1 MASESGLLR
10 HVAALSRELP
20 HRGSATPEERK
31 GAEYVAA
38 EMRKSGLAPSIEE
51 FTSVSTFSWTYIAIY
66 GLGLAGW
73 LLGPLSLPAGLGA
86 GLAGL
91 ALFWLEV
98 NTYTPLTALLP
109 HRPSQ
114 NVIARVRPR
123 GERAGTLVF
132 TAHVDSSRS
141 AWFFNPCR
149 VHRFRS
155 TFLLTTGAMALVPA
169 ALLLGSAWPPL
180 WLLGLPAAA
189 SLAFG
194 IATLVDR
201 EWRGVQVPGATDNAS
216 GVAVLLGLAE
226 ALAREPPART
236 EVWLVA
242 TGCEEVG
249 HTGMKHL
256 LRTHRG
262 ELRGARIVNID
273 HVGAGDVMIV
283 SQEGMLLPRY
293 RSDPVLLEAARRAGE
308 PLGVRPR
315 PFHIMLNDSTAAL
328 ARGCPAVGIMAM
340 KGDCLLNW
348 HWPTDTW
355 EKVEP
360 ANLER
365 ALAVAEGILRA
376 VGGK

>member
-1 MASESGLLR
+1 EPGGLK
-10 HVAALSRELP
+10 
-20 HRGSATPEERK
+20 T
-31 GAEYVAA
+31 
-38 EMRKSGLAPSIEE
+38 
-51 FTSVSTFSWTYIAIY
+51 
-66 GLGLAGW
+66 
-73 LLGPLSLPAGLGA
+73 
-86 GLAGL
+86 
-91 ALFWLEV
+91 
-98 NTYTPLTALLP
+98 
-109 HRPSQ
+109 
-114 NVIARVRPR
+114 
-123 GERAGTLVF
+123 GTLVF
-132 TAHVDSSRS
+132 TAYVDSSRS

-155 TFLLTTGAMALVPA
+155 TFFITTLALAVVPA
-169 ALLLGSAWPPL
+169 VLLLGSAWPLL

-201 EWRGVQVPGATDNAS
+201 EWHGVHVPGATDNAS

-226 ALAREPPART
+226 RLTREPPART
-236 EVWLVA
+236 GVWLVA

-256 LRTHRG
+256 LRTHRD
-262 ELRGARIVNID
+262 ELRDARIVNID
-273 HVGAGDVMIV
+273 HVGAGDVMVV

-293 RSDPVLLEAARRAGE
+293 RSDPGLLEAARKAGE

-315 PFHIMLNDSTAAL
+315 PFHIMLNDSTSAL
-328 ARGCPAVGIMAM
+328 ARGYPAVGLMAM

-355 EKVEP
+355 ERVEP

-376 VGGK
+376 VDGR

>member
-1 MASESGLLR
+1 MDLLA
-10 HVAALSRELP
+10 HVTALSRDLP
-20 HRGSATPEERK
+20 HRGSTTPEERK

-38 EMRKSGLAPSIEE
+38 QMRKLGLEPRLEE
-51 FTSVSTFSWTYIAIY
+51 FTSVATFSWTYILIY
-66 GLGLAGW
+66 GLGLAG
-73 LLGPLSLPAGLGA
+73 LFLGLRSLATGLALSLAGLG
-86 GLAGL
+86 
-91 ALFWLEV
+91 LFWLEV
-98 NTYTPLTALLP
+98 NTFTPLTAVLL
-109 HRPSQ
+109 HHPSQ
-114 NVIARVRPR
+114 NVVARVKPR
-123 GERAGTLVF
+123 GPKERTLVF

-149 VHRFRS
+149 VHRFRQ
-155 TFLLTTGAMALVPA
+155 TFLLTTAALVLIPV
-169 ALLLGSAWPPL
+169 ALLLSAAWPPA

-201 EWRGVQVPGATDNAS
+201 EWRGVHVPGATDNAS

-226 ALAREPPART
+226 GLARELPART

-256 LRTHRG
+256 LRTHRN
-262 ELRGARIVNID
+262 EFREAKFVNID
-273 HVGAGDVMIV
+273 HVGAGEVMVV

-293 RSDPVLLEAARRAGE
+293 RSDPTLLEAARRAGE

-315 PFHIMLNDSTAAL
+315 PFHIMLNDSTSAL
-328 ARGCPAVGIMAM
+328 ARGFRAVGIMAM
-340 KGDCLLNW
+340 KGECLLNW

-360 ANLER
+360 RNLET
-365 ALAVAEGILRA
+365 ALGVAEGILRA
-376 VGGK
+376 VDRG